1 MTDYP
6 ADRRPGSTA
15 PAGRRARGPAT
26 GEPAQRGTGRAAGRR
41 DIATST
47 SGVGEDRDAGSA
59 TPSEASGAPEAETT
73 PASGATALRGPHSTT
88 PADAATVVV
97 SDGRGAD
104 RREVLGREVVGREV
118 VGRDV
123 DGQELDEDAVGGH
136 ETDSAPRA
144 PRPSTSA
151 PSTARSVT
159 ERALSEEVEAL
170 SEATARLG
178 RTFAHAH
185 ELHDT
190 DFRALSLIHVG
201 ELHGHSV
208 TPAMLGAQLGL
219 SSGAVTYLLDRLERG
234 GHVVRSKDP
243 RDGRRVLLHYA
254 DHGREVVGEFFG
266 PLGFHQHAALAAF
279 DDEEIETARRV
290 LRAVTESVRA
300 YHDDL
305 ECPAGTSP
313 PKGSDPTRRR

>member
-1 MTDYP
+1 MTDHP

-26 GEPAQRGTGRAAGRR
+26 GEPAQRGTGRAVGRR
-41 DIATST
+41 DVATSA

-59 TPSEASGAPEAETT
+59 TPSGASGVPEAEAT

-97 SDGRGAD
+97 SDGREGD
-104 RREVLGREVVGREV
+104 RREVVGREV
-118 VGRDV
+118 VGREV
-123 DGQELDEDAVGGH
+123 DGQELDEDGVGGH

-144 PRPSTSA
+144 PRPSASA

-185 ELHDT
+185 ALHDT

-254 DHGREVVGEFFG
+254 DHGREVAGEFFG
-266 PLGFHQHAALAAF
+266 PLGSHQHAALAAF